1 MRTMLTKFD
10 YVFSNHVH
18 QVTNGI
24 VQLFR
29 NNMKQ
34 TFQRQTCHFE
44 CITNKLA
51 VKKNKQGKYLTSSIP
66 ILHYIS
72 SKTKF
77 HKTHIQNVTFSLN
90 IQTTTQMQNKRL
102 GKDERSDSSLY
113 RGNLTICLKL
123 RIIYI
128 QLRTGCKLK
137 LRQVAPLFSI

>member
-1 MRTMLTKFD
+1 MLTKFD

-51 VKKNKQGKYLTSSIP
+51 VKKNKQRKYLTSSIP
-66 ILHYIS
+66 TLHYIS

-77 HKTHIQNVTFSLN
+77 HKTHIQNLTFSLN
-90 IQTTTQMQNKRL
+90 IQTTNTNAEQKGGQ
-102 GKDERSDSSLY
+102 G
-113 RGNLTICLKL
+113 
-123 RIIYI
+123 
-128 QLRTGCKLK
+128 
-137 LRQVAPLFSI
+137 